1 MTIKK
6 SVTIQLSTLIIAF
19 SSEIAMAAD
28 KSSSSSFAAWP
39 LIVFF
44 VVLIVL
50 RKKIFAEA
58 TVDASDSDPQE
69 TSAEPEQAAPVA
81 KPEVVAET
89 KTEKTEAKP
98 KKAKAKTKA
107 KSDSIDLSAD
117 DKQCQGSTAKGTR
130 CKRTTTLEKTTIT
143 IDGKTYNVTVC
154 SQHNNDKLKIF
165 SGLLK

>member
-6 SVTIQLSTLIIAF
+6 SITIQLSTLIIAF

-58 TVDASDSDPQE
+58 TVHESDSEHQE
-69 TSAEPEQAAPVA
+69 TSAEPKQEAPAA
-81 KPEVVAET
+81 KPEAVAKT
-89 KTEKTEAKP
+89 KVEKTEAKP
-98 KKAKAKTKA
+98 KKAKAKA

-117 DKQCQGSTAKGTR
+117 DKQCQGSTVKGTR
-130 CKRTTTLEKTTIT
+130 CKRTTTLEKATVNV
-143 IDGKTYNVTVC
+143 DGKSYTVTVC